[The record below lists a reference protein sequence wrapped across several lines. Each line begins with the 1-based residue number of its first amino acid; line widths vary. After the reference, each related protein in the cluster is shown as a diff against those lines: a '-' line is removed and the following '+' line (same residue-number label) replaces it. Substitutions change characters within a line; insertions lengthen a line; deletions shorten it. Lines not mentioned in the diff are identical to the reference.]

1 VNGNSTV
8 RVGIESG
15 DRQVVAHVGLHAL
28 GAFADRLGFGARLSE
43 QVPWTG
49 ERAPVHDRGSVLVQ
63 TMLMLAG
70 GGESC
75 ADIEHLR
82 VQGRLFGPVA
92 SDTTLYRTITALEPA
107 TLDRLGEA
115 TAQTRAIVWS
125 RAGAATAGAT
135 PVVLDIDA
143 SLVQVHSEN
152 KEGTAPNFKRGFGFH
167 PMFCFAD
174 ATGEALAA
182 ILRPGNATANDAA
195 DHLAVLD
202 TAIGQLPDNI
212 TVGHR
217 SGDDAGVAAR
227 RIVVRADSAGC
238 THKFVHGCRARNVGF
253 AVVARRNAQ
262 IQGAIANLAVDDDR
276 WQTAIRADGGE
287 RQDAFVCEITD
298 LIDLDGWPDGTR
310 LIVRR
315 EPRHPGAQ
323 HSLFPSDA
331 FRYWGHYTDQ
341 PGTPAVLDLFIR
353 AHAHV
358 EDHIRRLKDSGLCRF
373 PFTGLNANR
382 AWLALVCMAADLV
395 RWFQLL
401 CCDGEL
407 AVAEPKR
414 LRWTLWHTPARV
426 VRKAGRDIVRLIDGW
441 PTTREILDAYQ
452 HIAALT

>member
-1 VNGNSTV
+1 MNGNSTV

-28 GAFADRLGFGARLSE
+28 GAFADRLGLGASLSE
-43 QVPWTG
+43 QIPWTG
-49 ERAPVHDRGSVLVQ
+49 ERPPVHDRGTVLVQ

-82 VQGRLFGPVA
+82 AQARLFGPVP
-92 SDTTLYRTITALEPA
+92 SDSTLYRTITALDPVI
-107 TLDRLGEA
+107 LGRLG
-115 TAQTRAIVWS
+115 TAMAETRARVWDRVDVS
-125 RAGAATAGAT
+125 AQ

-143 SLVQVHSEN
+143 SLIQVHSEN
-152 KEGTAPNFKRGFGFH
+152 KAGTAPNFKRGFGFH

-195 DHLAVLD
+195 DHLHVLD
-202 TAIGQLPDNI
+202 TAIGQLPAGFAA
-212 TVGHR
+212 GHR
-217 SGDDAGVAAR
+217 LGDDPDTAVHP
-227 RIVVRADSAGC
+227 IVVRADSAGC
-238 THKFVHGCRARNVGF
+238 THVFVDGCRARDVGF
-253 AVVARRNAQ
+253 AVVARRNAR
-262 IQGAIANLAVDDDR
+262 IHGALANLAVDDDR
-276 WQTAIRADGGE
+276 WLPAIRANGE
-287 RQDAFVCEITD
+287 ARSDAFVCDVTD
-298 LIDLDGWPDGTR
+298 LIDLDGWPEGTR

-341 PGTPAVLDLFIR
+341 TDSPVHSDLFMR

-373 PFTGLNANR
+373 PFTDLDANR

-401 CCDGEL
+401 CCHGEL

-426 VRKAGRDIVRLIDGW
+426 VRKAGRDIVRILDGW
-441 PTTREILDAYQ
+441 PTTRDLLDAYQ
-452 HIAALT
+452 HITAIT